1 MTVAICDDEQV
12 ICEQIENLIKKEKPN
27 CQIILF
33 SSGEDLL
40 NTTYHFDII
49 FLDIQMEGIN
59 GMETARRLRNQKE
72 EVILIFISGFKE
84 YVFEAF
90 DVSAFHYL
98 LKPIEEI
105 KFMEIFA
112 KAVAELEKKK
122 NSEEAFLIKSKG
134 RTILVDKKTILYIES
149 QNRMINIH
157 TTKETVRIYS
167 DMKMLEQELG
177 NGFYRCHRGY
187 IVNLGYIAEYGR
199 ETISLTNGEVL
210 YLSRRKYRE
219 FVKRYMDY
227 LQYGGVLLE
236 FF

>member
-1 MTVAICDDEQV
+1 
-12 ICEQIENLIKKEKPN
+12 
-27 CQIILF
+27 
-33 SSGEDLL
+33 
-40 NTTYHFDII
+40 
-49 FLDIQMEGIN
+49 MEGIN

-149 QNRMINIH
+149 QNQMINIH

-187 IVNLGYIAEYGR
+187 IVNLGYITEYGR

-227 LQYGGVLLE
+227 LQYGDVLLE

>member
-1 MTVAICDDEQV
+1 M
-12 ICEQIENLIKKEKPN
+12 
-27 CQIILF
+27 F

-112 KAVAELEKKK
+112 KAVAELEKK
-122 NSEEAFLIKSKG
+122 
-134 RTILVDKKTILYIES
+134 
-149 QNRMINIH
+149 
-157 TTKETVRIYS
+157 
-167 DMKMLEQELG
+167 
-177 NGFYRCHRGY
+177 
-187 IVNLGYIAEYGR
+187 
-199 ETISLTNGEVL
+199 
-210 YLSRRKYRE
+210 
-219 FVKRYMDY
+219 
-227 LQYGGVLLE
+227 
-236 FF
+236 